1 MKANYQ
7 KTMIA
12 CFIGYIVQAVINN
25 FIPLLFLTFQKEY
38 AIPISRITV
47 LISVNFVVQL
57 AVDVLAARF
66 VDRIGYRVSVLAA
79 HWFSACGLFLL
90 AVLPERMDSFTGILI
105 SVVIY
110 AIGGGL
116 IEVLISPIM
125 ESCPTENKEAAMSL
139 LHSFYCWGHVG
150 VVLLS
155 SLFFRFA
162 GVEHWKLLA
171 CIWAMLPVL
180 NFVLFLKAPLT
191 PLVPEGARGMTI
203 KDLLC
208 SRLFWVLFLMMFCA
222 GAGEQAL
229 VQWSSAFA
237 EGALG
242 VSKTVGD
249 LAGPM
254 SFAVFMGLARAVYG
268 KNGRGIDLQRF
279 IQGSCVLCA
288 IAYLLAGLA
297 PWPALSLMACAVCGL
312 SVGILWPGT
321 YSTAARL
328 LQNGGTAM
336 FALLAVSGDLGCAA
350 GPALVGWITAAG
362 GGDMRRGILAA
373 AVFPVVL
380 LVLTAR
386 GNSK

>member
-171 CIWAMLPVL
+171 CIWAP
-180 NFVLFLKAPLT
+180 
-191 PLVPEGARGMTI
+191 
-203 KDLLC
+203 
-208 SRLFWVLFLMMFCA
+208 A
-222 GAGEQAL
+222 GADTETKIQ
-229 VQWSSAFA
+229 
-237 EGALG
+237 
-242 VSKTVGD
+242 VSK
-249 LAGPM
+249 LHH
-254 SFAVFMGLARAVYG
+254 
-268 KNGRGIDLQRF
+268 
-279 IQGSCVLCA
+279 
-288 IAYLLAGLA
+288 
-297 PWPALSLMACAVCGL
+297 
-312 SVGILWPGT
+312 
-321 YSTAARL
+321 
-328 LQNGGTAM
+328 
-336 FALLAVSGDLGCAA
+336 
-350 GPALVGWITAAG
+350 WI
-362 GGDMRRGILAA
+362 
-373 AVFPVVL
+373 PE
-380 LVLTAR
+380 
-386 GNSK
+386 